1 MFFADERET
10 LNLARDKAR
19 EVFEQ
24 TGQKPEILSDK
35 NLSTFTGELGA
46 AFRLILE
53 EKEILFFAMLQWLV
67 IAVAYLL
74 WTQMLDWIPDE
85 VWRQVSKKD
94 NKISF
99 TLLNLALTGWTFLVV
114 MVASYPLSLLNAAIT
129 AVHYL
134 RSAGRR
140 STIAA
145 CLGYAYRNLP
155 RLWVFTTI
163 DAWITVNAILDRMP
177 RKNSRRTAA
186 DEALYYAWK
195 VGTLG
200 VVPALT
206 AGKGFLDAAKDSA
219 AVLVAHPLRAIGIRM
234 GYSMICWLIG
244 ILGYVGGLS
253 YVMQFS
259 QSTGSTNGV
268 YNFYV
273 LLAVPIVIA
282 VGATAV
288 LVRPLYLVVVAR
300 LYSEVIPISAEADIP
315 AGSRKADIA
324 GVIFAVLFCAL
335 LAFYWFGDQLG
346 LRGLI
351 ESLAE
356 RDMRGT
362 SGGSR

>member
-10 LNLARDKAR
+10 LNLARDKAQ
-19 EVFEQ
+19 EVFTQ
-24 TGQKPEILSDK
+24 TGEKPEVLSEK
-35 NLSTFTGELGA
+35 NLSTFFGELGA

-67 IAVAYLL
+67 IAFAYLV
-74 WTQMLDWIPDE
+74 WTQMLDWIPDD

-99 TLLNLALTGWTFLVV
+99 TLLNLALTGWSFLVV

-134 RSAGRR
+134 RTAGRR
-140 STIAA
+140 STIAS
-145 CLGYAYRNLP
+145 CLSYAYRNLP
-155 RLWVFTTI
+155 QLWVFTTI

-177 RKNSRRTAA
+177 RRNSRRTAA

-195 VGTLG
+195 IGTLG

-206 AGKGFLDAAKDSA
+206 AGKGFFGAAKDSVT
-219 AVLVAHPLRAIGIRM
+219 VLAAHPLRAIGIRM
-234 GYSMICWLIG
+234 GYSLICWLIG
-244 ILGYVGGLS
+244 ILTYIGGLS
-253 YVMQFS
+253 YVMHFS

-273 LLAVPIVIA
+273 LIAVPIVFS
-282 VGATAV
+282 VGVTAV

-300 LYSEVIPISAEADIP
+300 LYAEVVPIGEAADVP
-315 AGSRKADIA
+315 ASSRKADIA
-324 GVIFAVLFCAL
+324 GVIFAVLLCTL

-346 LRGLI
+346 LRGWI
-351 ESLAE
+351 ESLAA
-356 RDMRGT
+356 RDLRGVD
-362 SGGSR
+362 GSR

>member
-1 MFFADERET
+1 MFFASERDT
-10 LNLARDKAR
+10 LNYARDKAQ
-19 EVFEQ
+19 ELFEE
-24 TGQKPEILSDK
+24 TGQKPEIVSSN
-35 NLSTFTGELGA
+35 NLSVFFSELGQ

-67 IAVAYLL
+67 IALAYLV

-99 TLLNLALTGWTFLVV
+99 TLLNLVLTGWSFLVV

-145 CLGYAYRNLP
+145 CLSYAYRNLP
-155 RLWVFTTI
+155 RLWAFTTI

-195 VGTLG
+195 IGTLG
-200 VVPALT
+200 IVPALT
-206 AGKGFLDAAKDSA
+206 AGKGFFDAAKDSV
-219 AVLVAHPLRAIGIRM
+219 AVLVAHPFRAIGVRM
-234 GYSMICWLIG
+234 GYSMICWGIG
-244 ILGYVGGLS
+244 ILAYAGGLS
-253 YVMQFS
+253 YAMTS
-259 QSTGSTNGV
+259 GHAAGSTNGI

-273 LLAVPIVIA
+273 LLAVPIVFA
-282 VGATAV
+282 VGVTAV

-300 LYSEVIPISAEADIP
+300 LYAEVVPVADQAAVP
-315 AGSRKADIA
+315 ADNRKADIA
-324 GVIFAVLFCAL
+324 GVIFAILLCAL

-346 LRGLI
+346 LRGWI
-351 ESLAE
+351 ESLAA
-356 RDMRGT
+356 RDLRGVD
-362 SGGSR
+362 GSR